1 MKRTL
6 ALILTLMMIFGAVAC
21 VPSGAAETSQAETGA
36 EPDLAE
42 TGVTTFIDTVYAN
55 ITLPEI
61 GDWLGNTKVESP
73 TNGGY
78 TIPIGTSA
86 GSGFAKGFRFLDDN
100 DNIINILD
108 ENVVAGETYRVQILL
123 CVTTKRKFNTS
134 DMRGFINGK
143 AAEVVSVVDEY
154 AILQTYITAPPK
166 KKISYVPIYVIITN
180 AGEKVSFYLGQN
192 SGILWYCETDHRF
205 LDENDVFEEGKT
217 YVVRVIRKI
226 SNTSKE
232 EFDVENLTGSI
243 DFFPTRVASVTS
255 DTAIFECSF
264 VHKGLYRYKRFQ
276 ERLGYVDYEM
286 LDYSTA
292 DAVTMP
298 YEIFDASEGYY
309 FDHWDAYT
317 SRYEENANYIASY
330 QPGAT
335 YDSIEGECL
344 IPVYKPMKEVTFD
357 ANGGEGT
364 IAPQYF
370 MSGDKI
376 VLPDCTF
383 FPPEGYEFKDWLIGG
398 HSYAPG
404 DKVTVRND
412 VTVSA
417 RYQKTPY
424 CNVYY
429 SPNGGNG
436 SMDYVS
442 VRQGA
447 YYILAECQFT
457 PWNSDYEFSHWNVD
471 GVSRRPGEKIKVNR
485 SLNIFAEW
493 QLTKYVPVTFDAN
506 GGSGTMGPREARRGY
521 SYYLPNCEFTP
532 PEGKRFDCWLV
543 KGEYLKPSK
552 SVTANSAFTAIAQWV
567 DAPDTID
574 SVEVYLDKAPYADN
588 LPSLD
593 VETLWFSGYSVAYD
607 YNKQYFTNGVKWEGF
622 TNGYNWTRLDPSTT
636 RFIEGK
642 EYRLSVLL
650 RADEGY
656 EFDKDNLTATLND
669 EYGTVLDGA
678 SATYA
683 TVRFSF
689 VCGSSDLIVI
699 PTVEVELE
707 LPKAGE
713 SFSYRPDVYIPF
725 IAPYHIDERYGVQ
738 WRGSGEDDAF
748 VAGETYTMILYVIPD
763 DGFYF
768 DPYEDVTISVNG
780 DEKFKDITSSQ
791 KFKTQIMYSFV
802 CESDNSDCLLGDVD
816 GDGAVTILDAT
827 AIQLRLADIAVEQYI
842 EAVAD
847 ADDDGGVTIADVTE
861 IQKWLA
867 DLSSNENIGRPIG

>member
-6 ALILTLMMIFGAVAC
+6 AIILTLMMIFGAVAC

-42 TGVTTFIDTVYAN
+42 TGSPKLVDTLYAS

-61 GDWLGNTKVESP
+61 GGWLRNSKTDHPMGRGYNISTLGSSEGFK
-73 TNGGY
+73 NGL
-78 TIPIGTSA
+78 
-86 GSGFAKGFRFLDDN
+86 RFLDEN
-100 DNIINILD
+100 DNIIND
-108 ENVVAGETYRVQILL
+108 EKVVAGETYRVQLL
-123 CVTTKRKFNTS
+123 FRATGSSNDYRFYKT

-143 AAEVVSVVDEY
+143 AAEVVSVTDEY
-154 AILQTYITAPPK
+154 AILQTYVTAPPK

-180 AGEKVSFYLGQN
+180 AGEKVSFYLGDN

-255 DTAIFECSF
+255 DTAVFECSF

-276 ERLGYVDYEM
+276 ARLGYVDYEM

-298 YEIFDASEGYY
+298 YDLFDAPEGYY
-309 FDHWDAYT
+309 FDHWDSYS
-317 SRYEENANYIASY
+317 SRFENADYVASY
-330 QPGAT
+330 QPGVT
-335 YDSIEGECL
+335 YDSIEGACL
-344 IPVYKPMKEVTFD
+344 VPVYKPMKKVTFD

-364 IAPQYF
+364 IAAQYF
-370 MSGDKI
+370 MSGDKLM
-376 VLPDCTF
+376 LPDCTF

-457 PWNSDYEFSHWNVD
+457 PWNSDYEFSHWEVD
-471 GVSRRPGEKIKVNR
+471 GVSRRPGEKIKVNK
-485 SLNIFAEW
+485 SLNVFAEW

-552 SVTANSAFTAIAQWV
+552 SVTADSAFTAIAQWV

-588 LPSLD
+588 LPSTN
-593 VETLWFSGYSVAYD
+593 VEIPWFAGYYVASAY
-607 YNKQYFTNGVKWEGF
+607 WESF
-622 TNGYNWTRLDPSTT
+622 ANGYNWTRLDPSTS
-636 RFIEGK
+636 RYIEGK
-642 EYRLSVLL
+642 QYRITVILQ
-650 RADEGY
+650 AEDGY
-656 EFDKDNLTATLND
+656 EFDTDNLTAKLND
-669 EYGTVLDGA
+669 EDAELLDRSTA
-678 SATYA
+678 SYVY
-683 TVRFSF
+683 VRYTF
-689 VCGSSDLIVI
+689 VCGPSDLEAI
-699 PTVEVELE
+699 PLVEVSVDF
-707 LPKAGE
+707 PKAGE
-713 SFSYRPDVYIPF
+713 SFSYKPEVFIPST
-725 IAPYHIDERYGVQ
+725 ATYHLDERYGVQ

-748 VAGETYTMILYVIPD
+748 VAGEMYWIIIYIIPD

-780 DEKFKDITSSQ
+780 NEKFKDITSSQ
-791 KFKTQIMYSFV
+791 KFRTQIMYSFV
-802 CESDNSDCLLGDVD
+802 CESDNSDLLLGDVD

-827 AIQLRLADIAVEQYI
+827 AIQLRLADIAVDQYI

-847 ADDDGGVTIADVTE
+847 ADYDGGVTIADVTE

-867 DLSSNENIGRPIG
+867 DLPSNENIGRPIG